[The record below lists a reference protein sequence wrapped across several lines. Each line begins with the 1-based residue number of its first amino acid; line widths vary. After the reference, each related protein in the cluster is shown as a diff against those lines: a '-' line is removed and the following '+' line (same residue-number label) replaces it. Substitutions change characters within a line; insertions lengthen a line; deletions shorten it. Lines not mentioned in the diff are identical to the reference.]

1 MKTARIHNFGGPDVI
16 VVDDVAVPV
25 PGPGEVLVQVAATG
39 VDPWDALIREG
50 KSKVAPQPPLTLGS
64 DLSGVVEAVGLGVG
78 SSWFTESL
86 AKNETVSPQSK
97 RSGKN

>member
-50 KSKVAPQPPLTLGS
+50 KSKVAPQPPLT
-64 DLSGVVEAVGLGVG
+64 
-78 SSWFTESL
+78 ESL
-86 AKNETVSPQSK
+86 AKKETVSPQSK